1 MLWICAHPLFLLFV
15 CMCVFILLWRKFYL
29 EFASCIW
36 VFFFF
41 LTLLSIV
48 AFQMAIVVKN
58 LPANAGNA
66 RDTSL
71 IPGLGRSLG
80 EGNGN
85 PLKYPCLENSMDR
98 RTWWATVHRV
108 VKSLTCLKQLSMHI
122 VDLQCCVSFK
132 CTAKWF
138 SYTYT
143 YSHSFSVF
151 SHIGLSQ
158 NTKYS
163 SLYCT
168 AGPIVK

>member
-1 MLWICAHPLFLLFV
+1 
-15 CMCVFILLWRKFYL
+15 
-29 EFASCIW
+29 
-36 VFFFF
+36 
-41 LTLLSIV
+41 
-48 AFQMAIVVKN
+48 MAIVVKN

-132 CTAKWF
+132 CTAQWF
-138 SYTYT
+138 THTHIYVCVCVCVCVYIYIYIYIIPFRILFP
-143 YSHSFSVF
+143 YS
-151 SHIGLSQ
+151 LLQ
-158 NTKYS
+158 NIEYS
-163 SLYCT
+163 SLCHTVDLGCLSVLYIIMC
-168 AGPIVK
+168 AC